1 MQRILLFLYSI
12 RAFILFVV
20 LELVAAW
27 MILNYN
33 SRQGAVFLNS
43 SGQLTGSI
51 LDTKSSFL
59 EYFYLGSINE
69 ALSEKN
75 ARLLKRLENLSP
87 SGDTT
92 YFELDSVFAHTFD
105 FWSAKVINN
114 SLHLHQN
121 YLTLNKGRKQGIRQ
135 GMGVFNEQGVIGRV
149 TGVSS
154 NFATV
159 ISLLHT
165 DLLISSKIKRGGV
178 IASTRWDGV
187 DSKRAKLLYV
197 PRHVEVVVGDTVVT
211 SGFNATFPEGINI
224 GVIHEVAE
232 GEETNYLD
240 ITLEFTTDFS
250 KLSYVY
256 LVENIMRQELD
267 SLNNETNILP
277 NDGQ

>member
-12 RAFILFVV
+12 RAFILFVG

-27 MILNYN
+27 MVLNYN

-43 SGQLTGSI
+43 SSQLTGSM
-51 LDTKSSFL
+51 LSTRNNFL
-59 EYFYLGSINE
+59 EYFYLGGINE

-92 YFELDSVFAHTFD
+92 YIELDDVFVHKYD

-121 YLTLNKGRKQGIRQ
+121 YLTLNKGNNQGIRV

-149 TGVSS
+149 TGVSR

-165 DLLISSKIKRGGV
+165 DLLISSRIKRGGV
-178 IASTRWDGV
+178 IASTQWDGV
-187 DSKRAKLLYV
+187 DSKRANLLYV
-197 PRHVEVVVGDTVVT
+197 PRHVEVEVGDTVVT
-211 SGFNATFPEGINI
+211 SGFNATFPEGIPI
-224 GVIHEVAE
+224 GVIDEVKE
-232 GEETNYLD
+232 GEETNYLA
-240 ITLEFTTDFS
+240 IRLKFTTDFS

-256 LVENIMRQELD
+256 LVENSMRLELD
-267 SLNNETNILP
+267 SLNSETNLLP

>member
-1 MQRILLFLYSI
+1 
-12 RAFILFVV
+12 
-20 LELVAAW
+20 

-51 LDTKSSFL
+51 LHTRKNFL
-59 EYFYLGSINE
+59 EYFYLGAINE

-75 ARLLKRLENLSP
+75 AMLLKRLENLAP

-92 YFELDSVFAHTFD
+92 YFELDSLFAHRFD

-114 SLHLHQN
+114 SLHLRQN
-121 YLTLNKGRKQGIRQ
+121 HLTLNKGRNQGIRQ

-149 TGVSS
+149 TGVSN

-197 PRHVEVVVGDTVVT
+197 PRHVEVGVGDTVVT
-211 SGFNATFPEGINI
+211 SGFNATFPEGIPI
-224 GVIHEVAE
+224 GVIDEVNE

-240 ITLEFTTDFS
+240 ITLRFTTDFS

-256 LVENIMRQELD
+256 LVENSMRMELD
-267 SLNNETNILP
+267 SLNSETNSLL